1 MLAHPFWEIPLLNSI
16 SANQKLFGDQTARR
30 RGAPVPTEGVRY
42 GIMHMRRAPA
52 FVYWFRLEVR
62 GEVVGHKIGWAFDWK
77 QRLRQFNSV
86 SLNTLG
92 GLLYKASK
100 YQLFNSASEAF
111 RVEQQIL
118 KDCDGCRHPS
128 NREVLSG
135 INTLQVE
142 EVWDTRVTSAMLGR
156 F

>member
-1 MLAHPFWEIPLLNSI
+1 MPAE
-16 SANQKLFGDQTARR
+16 A
-30 RGAPVPTEGVRY
+30 VRC

-77 QRLRQFNSV
+77 QRLRQFNSI

-92 GLLYKASK
+92 GLLYKPSK

-111 RVEQQIL
+111 RIEQQIL

-135 INTLQVE
+135 INTPQVE